1 MLETGAANA
10 GDIITE
16 EATGNVGDMA
26 TDQAH
31 PHDESKKSKEI
42 RMMKLFRSVLAEF
55 VKEVLESTWRGGQM
69 SKEAFKTIVNCRS
82 KEEVS

>member
-10 GDIITE
+10 GDIITKA
-16 EATGNVGDMA
+16 ATGNVGDMA

-31 PHDESKKSKEI
+31 PHDESKKRKEI
-42 RMMKLFRSVLAEF
+42 IMMKLFRSVPAEF

>member
-1 MLETGAANA
+1 MLETGATNA
-10 GDIITE
+10 GDITTE
-16 EATGNVGDMA
+16 AATENVGDIA

-69 SKEAFKTIVNCRS
+69 SKEAFKTIINCRS
-82 KEEVS
+82 KEEVF